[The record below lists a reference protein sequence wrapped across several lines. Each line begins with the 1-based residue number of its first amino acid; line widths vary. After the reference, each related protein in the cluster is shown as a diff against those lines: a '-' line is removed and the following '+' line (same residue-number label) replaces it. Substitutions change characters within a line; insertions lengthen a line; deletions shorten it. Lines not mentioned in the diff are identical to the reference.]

1 MAMKNKEKYDLSKLK
16 TDSAS
21 CGGKI
26 KRIMVY
32 EETSSGIK
40 NLFEKQY
47 TPPVYPYELL
57 LDFANWLEQE
67 YKPQILDDEKE
78 YLSAVIKPFRKDVKY
93 IEKSYFLSDLGHREY
108 IRIYLQNYEILSLP
122 SFEATTM
129 YKSIELNKHYTL
141 EELGL

>member
-1 MAMKNKEKYDLSKLK
+1 MKNKEKYDLNTLK

-21 CGGKI
+21 CNGKI
-26 KRIMVY
+26 KRMMVY
-32 EETSSGIK
+32 EETSSGTK
-40 NLFEKQY
+40 KLFEKQY
-47 TPPVYPYELL
+47 TPLVYPYELL
-57 LDFANWLEQE
+57 IDFANWLEQE
-67 YKPQILDDEKE
+67 YDPKILDEKENE